1 MWSQLSND
9 ETVEGVVVCVRGLS
23 IVGGANV
30 LYGGKRGLL
39 FLANLFWKKKV
50 VVLEKPR

>member
-1 MWSQLSND
+1 MS
-9 ETVEGVVVCVRGLS
+9 GGLS

-39 FLANLFWKKKV
+39 FPGEFILEKKKKV

>member
-1 MWSQLSND
+1 MYKA
-9 ETVEGVVVCVRGLS
+9 VGLS
-23 IVGGANV
+23 IVEGANV

-39 FLANLFWKKKV
+39 FPGEFILKKKKKKV